1 MDRVF
6 KLSGASEEEATAMRQ
21 ALKEAGIEFYETP
34 DSNWGAG
41 APALWV
47 KDSALKDKA
56 KTVID
61 AAQDDWAAAQKL
73 RSEGLGNA
81 RAARRSP
88 RYWFY
93 VLLCV
98 FIAALTIVLP
108 WWLLS

>member
-1 MDRVF
+1 MVRVF
-6 KLSGASEEEATAMRQ
+6 KLSGASEEEVAAMKQ
-21 ALKEAGIEFYETP
+21 ALKDASIEFYETP

-56 KTVID
+56 KWVID
-61 AAQDDWAAAQKL
+61 AAQDDWVAAQKL
-73 RSEGLGNA
+73 RREGAGNTGE
-81 RAARRSP
+81 ARRSP
-88 RYWFY
+88 RYFFY

-98 FIAALTIVLP
+98 FIAGLTIFLP